1 MKKFFLK
8 LSHLAVVFA
17 VALMAACEPTPNTGT
32 DEPGPEPG
40 PEPTPTPELN
50 VQFTA
55 SLVQAGSSSAEIK
68 LTTKDVAK
76 YAYVVETKDASLA
89 PEIVFA
95 TGINETCK
103 DGDHTVI
110 VESLSPGTSY
120 VVIFAAATVNDE
132 YHSELAKVSLTTT
145 SFTEELTIYDIGYDS
160 FSAHFNY
167 PKDKVQPGNVIKW
180 GLTEFPQYYTNY
192 QGLSDADMINLNDG
206 AYHNYITESTTWVF
220 NERNSYLGDP
230 TVDDTALYSPIVP
243 GQPMYLMLGEFAWDT
258 NNHWGWGDGYYA
270 ALFDEHN
277 YWTDFAMTGKQPDQ
291 KNYWSGYYRR
301 ETVESKAPTKMSA
314 KPTVKMNLT
323 PRGGTI
329 TITPTD
335 KIYGMCYAIV
345 EPSIQMQILPL
356 LNNQNKYMQW
366 YITSYHA
373 FMNSISSTAF
383 GEVTIQLD
391 DLFWNG
397 MQQNTQYTLH
407 ITSLGDELGSKQSY
421 MTETFTLP
429 KPTKPAPTV
438 TVKGID
444 NPNGANQWDQVWFN
458 IKCATQDAYNVKYIA
473 NYEREWMALY
483 NSYIKAGY
491 TEAEAQDAIISSYGV
506 DFSAEEVAL
515 INSAEGLSLSFDS
528 RANATT
534 FLGVR
539 LMNDEGSIV
548 TTVGSSRTIQ
558 EPAKSPVNSTLFED
572 LKGEWTASTTIRYT
586 HYHYRQNPAPGQEN
600 NYQETTDEPLSC
612 KVTIGDIGYEK
623 TLPEEVYQLFFASSS
638 LKTKEEVDAVY
649 AQFKTTVD
657 DFNAHTRGQNRILC
671 QGFDLEYDYDL
682 LPCPSPDHKPEID
695 GTTDAKYASPY
706 DLFIADADTYSAYN
720 YESPVFDFGPKW
732 YLEIAA
738 DGTVTAPFNTTYF
751 APMAQWYTAQFYLVG
766 ASDKFSLP
774 YISVANGD
782 KVKYE
787 NGHFPVTISADK
799 NTITINPLSHTYT
812 TTNEAGATVTETGL
826 FYPNIARAYNGA
838 YQFYSRVIAPI
849 VLTRNSA
856 NATAVQSSATA
867 KSVKTKAQAGEI
879 KSLAKFAVRQAPKSR
894 TALPTTK
901 VVTPMNKVKYQPIS
915 VEQFKANCE
924 KFNKE
929 RYSRN

>member
-1 MKKFFLK
+1 MKKFFLT

-50 VQFTA
+50 VQFEAT
-55 SLVQAGSSSAEIK
+55 LVNAGSSSAEIK
-68 LTTKDVAK
+68 LTTKDIAK
-76 YAYVVETKDASLA
+76 YAYVVETKDATLA

-95 TGINETCK
+95 TGIKENCK

-132 YHSELAKVSLTTT
+132 YHTELAKVSLTTT
-145 SFTEELTIYDIGYDS
+145 SFTEELTIYDISYDS

-167 PKDKVQPGNVIKW
+167 PTDKVQAGNVIKW

-243 GQPMYLMLGEFAWDT
+243 GQPMYLMFGEFAWDT

-270 ALFDEHN
+270 PLFDEHN

-301 ETVESKAPTKMSA
+301 ETVESKAPAKITA
-314 KPTVKMNLT
+314 KPTVTMNLT

-329 TITPTD
+329 TLTPTE
-335 KIYGMCYAIV
+335 KIYGMCFAIV

-356 LNNQNKYMQW
+356 LNNQSKYMQW

-373 FMNSISSTAF
+373 FMNGIAMTAF
-383 GEVTIQLD
+383 GETTIQLD

-397 MQQNTQYTLH
+397 MKQNTQYTLH

-421 MTETFTLP
+421 MTQTFTLP
-429 KPTKPAPTV
+429 KPTKPAPTLE
-438 TVKGID
+438 VKGID
-444 NPNGANQWDQVWFN
+444 NPEGANQWNRVWFN
-458 IKCATQDAYNVKYIA
+458 IKCTSKDAFKVMYIA

-483 NSYIKAGY
+483 NAYIKTGY
-491 TEAEAQDAIISSYGV
+491 TEKEAHEAIISSYGSE
-506 DFSAEEVAL
+506 FSDAELAL
-515 INSAEGLSLSFDS
+515 INSAEGLNLSFDS
-528 RANATT
+528 RADATT
-534 FLGVR
+534 FLGVH
-539 LMNDEGSIV
+539 LMNDEGQTVSK
-548 TTVGSSRTIQ
+548 VGSNRTIK
-558 EPAKSPVNSTLFED
+558 EPAATPVTSSLFED

-586 HYHYRQNPAPGQEN
+586 HYHYRQNPAPGQES
-600 NYQETTDEPLSC
+600 NYQETTDNALSC
-612 KVTIGDIGYEK
+612 TVTIGDIGYEK
-623 TLPEEVYQLFFASSS
+623 NLPEDVYQLFFSSSS

-657 DFNAHTRGQNRILC
+657 DFNAFTRSQNRILC

-682 LPCPSPDHKPEID
+682 LPCSSPDHTPDKD
-695 GTTDAKYASPY
+695 GKTGAQYASPY
-706 DLFIADADTYSAYN
+706 DLFTADAKTYSAYN
-720 YESPVFDFGPKW
+720 YESPVLDFGPKW

-738 DGTVTAPFNTTYF
+738 DGTVTAPFNTEYF
-751 APMAQWYTAQFYLVG
+751 APMAQWFESQYYFVG
-766 ASDKFSLP
+766 ASSKFSLP
-774 YISVANGD
+774 YVTVQQDGEAKHI
-782 KVKYE
+782 
-787 NGHFPVTISADK
+787 NGHFPVTVSADK
-799 NTITINPLSHTYT
+799 NTITINPLSYTYSY
-812 TTNEAGATVTETGL
+812 TNDAGAVVTETDK
-826 FYPNIARAYNGA
+826 FYPNIARAYNGSL
-838 YQFYSRVIAPI
+838 QFYSRIIAPI
-849 VLTRNSA
+849 VLTRKGAKSA
-856 NATAVQSSATA
+856 AVESSAA
-867 KSVKTKAQAGEI
+867 QSVKANVKESEI
-879 KSLAKFAVRQAPKSR
+879 QPLSKLVVRQAPKSR
-894 TALPTTK
+894 TALPTNK

-915 VEQFKANCE
+915 AEQFKANCE